1 MTLPVE
7 RFNSINF
14 TREFLRS
21 LLDPKLTPRVPY
33 IRQQASSML
42 RHYPTYICRM
52 YPIKMKYLKKIMK
65 SKILIID
72 YGSQHLI
79 AKRLRNAGYYAV
91 IDDKNFIEDK
101 EIKGIILSVS
111 L

>member
-21 LLDPKLTPRVPY
+21 LLDPKLTPRVPLY

-42 RHYPTYICRM
+42 RHYPSHVHM
-52 YPIKMKYLKKIMK
+52 QDV
-65 SKILIID
+65 SKLVPEI
-72 YGSQHLI
+72 
-79 AKRLRNAGYYAV
+79 
-91 IDDKNFIEDK
+91 FK
-101 EIKGIILSVS
+101 ENNEK
-111 L
+111 